1 MRGKKYIYKFA
12 DKRREQVCL
21 VHNTCARRRDL
32 TLPKGSRNVFHCC
45 GPIRL
50 LVALC
55 IDSATEHVHA
65 GHLFSCP
72 QILVLCLHFTPTLGF
87 FSSLCIAP
95 LILLCSS
102 PISPLIP
109 SSHLFPYLLSSLP
122 FVSSFSSHLFS
133 CSPPSPLIPSSHL
146 FPSSPPSPP
155 HLGSVLPQTQR
166 KRQTCDPERRT
177 EQCFGCKDIVWLV
190 WVGVQSWVSEQVC

>member
-1 MRGKKYIYKFA
+1 MQVHTHKMRGKKYIYKFA

-133 CSPPSPLIPSSHL
+133 CSPPSPLISSLRLLLLLSSLLLFSSFSSHPIL
-146 FPSSPPSPP
+146 ASLPFVSSFSSTLRVRPPPNAKKAAN
-155 HLGSVLPQTQR
+155 L
-166 KRQTCDPERRT
+166 
-177 EQCFGCKDIVWLV
+177 
-190 WVGVQSWVSEQVC
+190 